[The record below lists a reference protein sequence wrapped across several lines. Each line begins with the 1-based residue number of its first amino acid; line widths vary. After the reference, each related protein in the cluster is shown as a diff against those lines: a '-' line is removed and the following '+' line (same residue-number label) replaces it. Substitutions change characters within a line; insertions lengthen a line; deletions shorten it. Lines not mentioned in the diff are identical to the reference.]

1 VGITGSGLGPL
12 RFLSSATRLK
22 GRQTCSVSE
31 MLKLYL
37 MPRDRIYVDRE
48 ETSALF
54 RQGAKVFICGSKP
67 MALGITAMCEK
78 IYGEITGKS
87 DEESKEWFKSVQ
99 ADRFAT
105 DVFG

>member
-1 VGITGSGLGPL
+1 VGITGSGFGTL
-12 RFLSSATRLK
+12 RFLSSAARFQ
-22 GRQTCSVSE
+22 GSQTCSVSE
-31 MLKLYL
+31 TLRSNL

-78 IYGEITGKS
+78 IYGEITGKG

>member
-1 VGITGSGLGPL
+1 MGITGSGFCSL
-12 RFLSSATRLK
+12 RFLSSAARLQ
-22 GRQTCSVSE
+22 GSQTCPVSK
-31 MLKLYL
+31 MLSSYL
-37 MPRDRIYVDRE
+37 MTRDRIYVDRE

>member
-1 VGITGSGLGPL
+1 M
-12 RFLSSATRLK
+12 LSS
-22 GRQTCSVSE
+22 
-31 MLKLYL
+31 YL
-37 MPRDRIYVDRE
+37 MTRDRIYVDRE